1 MSHELGWNHKR
12 KVQKNQEA
20 EFQINQ
26 IMRGKNKKN
35 QQKRSKKIE
44 LRKMRTKFDIKIK

>member
-26 IMRGKNKKN
+26 IMRGKNKKKIN
-35 QQKRSKKIE
+35 KKDP
-44 LRKMRTKFDIKIK
+44 KK

>member
-26 IMRGKNKKN
+26 IMRGKNKKKSTKRI
-35 QQKRSKKIE
+35 QKNRIE
-44 LRKMRTKFDIKIK
+44 KNEDQI